1 MPRLLPRNSIGS
13 IWNRVSE
20 IACVGLLWVFIGC
33 CANTLYSADEH
44 GLARRAVRLLN
55 VHCADCHGAQ
65 EPAAGVRLDNLE
77 TSLSTDQSHTKLWQR
92 AREMVETGQMPPAD
106 ARPLAQRKGQQL
118 VRLLTEAIERAIEAR
133 QEQGWSPGSVRLLT
147 RIEYANTLREL
158 LAVDMDYARD
168 LPAEPASSDGFRNDS
183 HMLQLSAEQLTYYLE
198 TARRAL
204 DRAIV
209 DSPPPQVFR
218 HEFSA
223 SNVKGWKGNVEFSNR
238 LGRQQEFIAQMVD
251 EYPEQG
257 EFLIRVKLAA
267 ELRPDKGYPLLEV
280 ALGYRPDTQILFRNV
295 ALVEIT
301 SQAEQVLEF
310 RGRLEE
316 FPLPVRGQGKFP
328 GLVVKLRNAYDNGS
342 SLPKGN
348 QDPERN
354 KRWFYPEEPDLPLLT
369 IEQVEFVG
377 PFFDAWP
384 PHTHRQLL
392 FASDLR
398 ENNESQYA
406 MEVLSR
412 FMDRAFRRPVP
423 KADVEQ
429 MLKFF
434 ISIRSDFPSFEAAMR
449 ETLAMVLIR
458 PEFLYILPSTDG
470 TRDDWLLA
478 ARLSYYLWGT
488 PPDDTLRQ
496 LASEHRLHQPEVL
509 SRQVERLLLDSR
521 SQHFVEQ
528 FVDQWL
534 HLDRLDHISVDR
546 ERYGNFDERLKQDMR
561 SETQHFFEEL
571 LRQRLSA
578 LNLLESDFLVINER
592 MARHYDLP
600 GVWGNSFR
608 RVPVAASSHRGGLLG
623 QSSILLAN
631 STGSDSHPV
640 RRAVWL
646 RDRLLNDPPAPP
658 PPDVPPLKEVD
669 PNFRQMSVRQQLEVH
684 RDTESCNRCHRSLD
698 PWGIA
703 LENFD
708 ALGQWRETLPA
719 TEDSTSAPNTPRQLP
734 VDAVAHFPDGRTLE
748 GVSQL
753 KQFLVAEKSE
763 DFSRALVERMFAFAI
778 NRGIDLGDQPRIDQL
793 HADFSQHGYKLDQ
806 LIQGIVSSPAFSPT
820 MNEEPR

>member
-1 MPRLLPRNSIGS
+1 MRRLLPSNSVGS
-13 IWNRVSE
+13 SWRRASE
-20 IACVGLLWVFIGC
+20 VARVGLLWVLIGC
-33 CANTLYSADEH
+33 CAHTLWGADEQA
-44 GLARRAVRLLN
+44 LAQRAVRMLRM
-55 VHCADCHGAQ
+55 HCAECHGDE
-65 EPAAGVRLDNLE
+65 EPAAGVRVDNLE
-77 TSLSTDQSHTKLWQR
+77 TSLSADQSQAKTWQR
-92 AREMVETGQMPPAD
+92 MLEMVETGQMPPAE
-106 ARPLAQRKGQQL
+106 AQPLPPRKRQQL
-118 VRLLTEAIERAIEAR
+118 VRLLNQAIERAIEAR
-133 QEQGWSPGSVRLLT
+133 QQQGWSPGSARLLT

-158 LAVDMDYARD
+158 LTLDMDYTRD
-168 LPAEPASSDGFRNDS
+168 LPTDPASRDGFRNDS
-183 HMLQLSAEQLTYYLE
+183 HMLQLSAEQLTSYLE

-209 DSPPPQVFR
+209 EGPPPQVFR
-218 HEFSA
+218 HVFSA

-238 LGRQQEFIAQMVD
+238 LGRQQEFIAQMVED
-251 EYPEQG
+251 YPEQG

-301 SQAEQVLEF
+301 SQSEQVLEF
-310 RGRLEE
+310 RGRVEE

-328 GLVVKLRNAYDNGS
+328 GLVVKLRNAYDDGS
-342 SLPKGN
+342 SLPKGT

-354 KRWFYPEEPDLPLLT
+354 KRWFYPEEPALPLLQ

-377 PFFDAWP
+377 PVFDAWP

-392 FASDLR
+392 FASELR
-398 ENNESQYA
+398 ESNESHYA
-406 MEVLSR
+406 MAVLSR
-412 FMDRAFRRPVP
+412 FMERAFRRPVP
-423 KADVEQ
+423 KAEVEQ
-429 MLKFF
+429 MLEFF

-458 PEFLYILPSTDG
+458 PEFLYILPPTEG
-470 TRDDWLLA
+470 AMDDWFLA
-478 ARLSYYLWGT
+478 SRLSYYLWGT

-496 LASEHRLHQPEVL
+496 LASEQRLHEPEVL
-509 SRQVERLLLDSR
+509 CQQVERLLQDAKSR
-521 SQHFVEQ
+521 HFVEQ
-528 FVDQWL
+528 FADQWL
-534 HLDRLDHISVDR
+534 QLDRLDHISVDR
-546 ERYGNFDERLKQDMR
+546 ERYSNFDERLKQDMR
-561 SETQHFFEEL
+561 LETRHFFEEL

-578 LNLLESDFLVINER
+578 LNLLESDFVMINER
-592 MARHYDLP
+592 MARHYQLP
-600 GVWGNSFR
+600 GVWGDSFR
-608 RVPVAASSHRGGLLG
+608 PVPVADSSHRGGLLG

-658 PPDVPPLKEVD
+658 PPDVPPLKEIA

-684 RDTESCNRCHRSLD
+684 RDTASCNRCHRSLD

-719 TEDSTSAPNTPRQLP
+719 TEDSTSTPDAPRELP

-748 GVSQL
+748 GVAQL
-753 KQFLVAEKSE
+753 RQFLVAEKSD
-763 DFSRALVERMFAFAI
+763 DFSRALVERMLAYAI
-778 NRGIDLGDQPRIDQL
+778 NRGLDLGDHRLVDQL
-793 HADFSQHGYKLDQ
+793 HTDFAQHGYKLDQ
-806 LIQGIVSSPAFSPT
+806 LIQGIVTSPAFSST
-820 MNEEPR
+820 IHEEPH